1 MYNYSTGFPVLFFLL
16 GETMPVF
23 SPVWH
28 KFLKQQRDMDALR
41 RDFPSVFSG
50 PRSEYITKNDKKA
63 GDLATEVLWR
73 CKLASLS
80 NDELSEL
87 AKDLQEQ
94 VAVHGPEATSG
105 ILPNKALRKALQDVQ
120 QESSRQTLMGLGGG
134 AAGGLLGG
142 AAGALAMGITKGRQH
157 APVGGIMGALPGTL
171 GGYVMGKRF
180 QQRRELADRL
190 REKL

>member
-1 MYNYSTGFPVLFFLL
+1 MPVL
-16 GETMPVF
+16 
-23 SPVWH
+23 SPWTRY
-28 KFLKQQRDMDALR
+28 LNQQRVAAVSR
-41 RDFPSVFSG
+41 RDFPSIFTS
-50 PRSEYITKNDKKA
+50 PLSEYVDENLEKKTKKSC
-63 GDLATEVLWR
+63 DLAAEVLWR

-87 AKDLQEQ
+87 VKDLQEQ
-94 VAVHGPEATSG
+94 VAVHGPEAASG

-142 AAGALAMGITKGRQH
+142 VAGALAMGITKGRQH
-157 APVGGIMGALPGTL
+157 APVGGIMGVLPGAL
-171 GGYVMGKRF
+171 GGYVMGKKF

-190 REKL
+190 RERL